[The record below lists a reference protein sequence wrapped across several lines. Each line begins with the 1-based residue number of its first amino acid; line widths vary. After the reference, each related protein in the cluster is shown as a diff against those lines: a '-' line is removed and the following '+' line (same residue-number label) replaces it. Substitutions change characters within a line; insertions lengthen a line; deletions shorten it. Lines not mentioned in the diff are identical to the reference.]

1 MKILLI
7 NSNPVVSRLTA
18 LSARKE
24 SVALD
29 EIKDISEL
37 KNGNYNIVF
46 VDAESFTKEIS
57 NFLKNSNITKRVCF
71 YTQDDK
77 NRDNIFNF
85 EILKPFLPSEVSA
98 ILRDTKIEMEQEE
111 NLDIDIDNSKQKEE
125 YLDLSELISTKT
137 DDLAPINLIE
147 KSIIKDENE
156 KETEEKLLHELNI
169 EKEQIDEIKKE
180 NLDLELE
187 TEISTKKI
195 EEPKIKE
202 PKIEEKI
209 LLDKEIRK
217 LEPIKS
223 EKIIEN
229 RVTNNELFEIDDNK
243 TTENS
248 NNELFILDE
257 EINRDELLNF
267 DVESKNEIDF
277 ETIDT
282 QKEESK
288 DNSTKILDKDE
299 ISNIKNLLNNE
310 ISNDLSFDN
319 IKTTTPLALRE
330 STKKKKNKKTK
341 KIKEVQQ
348 EEGKVAVD
356 VITDTIKAMPVEEL
370 RALLRGTKINITIEF
385 PNDI

>member
-37 KNGNYNIVF
+37 KNGDYHIVF

-125 YLDLSELISTKT
+125 YLNLSELISTKK
-137 DDLAPINLIE
+137 DDLEPINLIE
-147 KSIIKDENE
+147 KSVIEDTDE
-156 KETEEKLLHELNI
+156 KETEEKLLHELSI
-169 EKEQIDEIKKE
+169 AKEQIDEIKKE

-187 TEISTKKI
+187 TESPIERK
-195 EEPKIKE
+195 EEPKL
-202 PKIEEKI
+202 EEKI
-209 LLDKEIRK
+209 ELNKEIEK
-217 LEPIKS
+217 PIIKE
-223 EKIIEN
+223 EKI
-229 RVTNNELFEIDDNK
+229 TDNELFELDNSD
-243 TTENS
+243 TIEDND
-248 NNELFILDE
+248 NELFTKKIDKTE
-257 EINRDELLNF
+257 DELLNF
-267 DVESKNEIDF
+267 DLESKNEIDF
-277 ETIDT
+277 DT
-282 QKEESK
+282 
-288 DNSTKILDKDE
+288 NTKILDKDE

-310 ISNDLSFDN
+310 TSDDLSFDDM
-319 IKTTTPLALRE
+319 IITTTTTPVTSTE
-330 STKKKKNKKTK
+330 PTIETKKKKKKKEK
-341 KIKEVQQ
+341 KIKETQR